1 MSMDRKIEDKRWI
14 IIKYWRYIVGT
25 ILLLSVFAFVIL
37 QDHESTFRIEK
48 EKVSISTVTEGSFQD
63 YINVIGE
70 VEPISNVYLEVLEN
84 GRVQQRF
91 FEQGD
96 MVKKGDVIF
105 TLTNDELNMD
115 FLNEDNSFRY
125 LTNELKNKLL
135 QIEGNVINSKRDLLI
150 LRNEVFETKRLYE
163 KNADIHK
170 KGGVSDENL
179 LSSKNNYEVAVAKQ
193 ELMIAQLRIDS
204 LMHENEKS
212 QITIEIERIR
222 QRLNNLKVKA
232 TTDGQLSMDDIEL
245 GQSIL
250 KGTKIGQISVL
261 SSYKIEAKIDEHY
274 IDRIIK
280 GLQAT
285 LVRQTDTF
293 YLEIIKVNPEVID
306 GTFDVD
312 LRFVGEMPQNI
323 RLGQT
328 YNIALQL
335 GETQSA
341 LLLARGGFFQSTGGQ
356 WVYVLDEGG
365 QSASKREIRIG
376 KQNPQYY
383 EVMDGLYESESVI
396 TSSYELFG
404 DNDKLIF
411 K

>member
-1 MSMDRKIEDKRWI
+1 MSMDRKIEDNRWI
-14 IIKYWRYIVGT
+14 IIKYWKYIVGA
-25 ILLLSVFAFVIL
+25 ILLLSVFAFIIL

-48 EKVSISTVTEGSFQD
+48 EKLSIATVTENSFQD
-63 YINVIGE
+63 FINVIGQ

-84 GRVQQRF
+84 GRVQQVF
-91 FEQGD
+91 LEQGD
-96 MVKKGDVIF
+96 MVKTGDVIF
-105 TLTNDELNMD
+105 TLTNDDLNMGFMD
-115 FLNEDNSFRY
+115 EDRSFKY
-125 LTNELKNKLL
+125 LTNELRNKLL
-135 QIEGNVINSKRDLLI
+135 QIEEDVINSKSDLLI
-150 LRNEVFETKRLYE
+150 IQNEVFETKRLYE
-163 KNADIHK
+163 KNLGIYE

-179 LSSKNNYEVAVAKQ
+179 LSSKNDYEIAFSKQ
-193 ELMIAQLRIDS
+193 KLMIEQLRIDS
-204 LMHENEKS
+204 LMHENQKS

-222 QRLNNLKVKA
+222 HRLNNLKIKA
-232 TTDGQLSMDDIEL
+232 TTDGQLSMDEIEL
-245 GQSIL
+245 GQSIS

-261 SSYKIEAKIDEHY
+261 SSYKIEARIDEHY

-293 YLEIIKVNPEVID
+293 YLEIIKVNPEVVD

-312 LRFVGEMPQNI
+312 LSFVGEMPQNI

-328 YNIALQL
+328 YNIDLQL

-356 WVYVLDEGG
+356 WVYVLDEDG
-365 QSASKREIRIG
+365 QSASKREIKIG
-376 KQNPQYY
+376 RQNPKYY
-383 EVMDGLYESESVI
+383 EVMDGLYESEKVI
-396 TSSYELFG
+396 TSSYELMG